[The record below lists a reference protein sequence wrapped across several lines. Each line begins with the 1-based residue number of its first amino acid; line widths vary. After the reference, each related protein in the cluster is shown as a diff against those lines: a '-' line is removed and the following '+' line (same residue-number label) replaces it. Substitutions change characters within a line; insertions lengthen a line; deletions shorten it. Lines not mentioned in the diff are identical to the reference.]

1 MDDRE
6 FEALIDCRFP
16 YGDAHAW
23 RRIVDLG
30 RSISP
35 NAHFTT
41 LDEIARPPA
50 GAQVTAAEQREMAV
64 YWAAGF
70 EHPLKD
76 AVLECAMARIE
87 HRELSVEHVLRVMDE
102 IAVHEGQ
109 WGVLVVAVFACD
121 DVEDRAYARFD
132 TIKTSWEARLNR
144 RA

>member
-16 YGDAHAW
+16 YGDERAW
-23 RRIVDLG
+23 KRIVDLG

-41 LDEIARPPA
+41 LDEIVRRPR
-50 GAQVTAAEQREMAV
+50 GAEVTTAEQCAMVR

-70 EHPLKD
+70 EHPLKG

-87 HRELSVEHVLRVMDE
+87 RRELSVEHVLGVMNE
-102 IAVHEGQ
+102 IAGHHGQ
-109 WGVLVVAVFACD
+109 W
-121 DVEDRAYARFD
+121 
-132 TIKTSWEARLNR
+132 
-144 RA
+144 